1 MIDRWTERLHCVQ
14 CGSAGLAT
22 LSQAKGSQVPTIE
35 SVTGAFKVMHTE
47 YGPDF
52 HCAACKLPAAA

>member
-14 CGSAGLAT
+14 CGSAGLAS
-22 LSQAKGSQVPTIE
+22 LSQSRDAQVPTVE
-35 SVTGAFKVMHTE
+35 SVTGSFRVMHTE

-52 HCAACKLPAAA
+52 HCVTCKVPAAA